1 MCVYELVHL
10 AFGMEEGGDFE
21 DFEVGRVVGPV
32 ALKEEAAPS
41 RENHAMQKERRAALG
56 MAIVRMYDDR

>member
-1 MCVYELVHL
+1 MYVCEFVHL
-10 AFGMEEGGDFE
+10 AFGKEEGREFE
-21 DFEVGRVVGPV
+21 NFEVGRVVGPV